1 MSQRKTATKATIE
14 ARNASSSTE
23 DRSVR
28 STWITKPT
36 GNSNHTA
43 VKRSHATGSGLSREA
58 SATSAYT
65 PPAEVI
71 DCLLSLACATVVGS
85 CVKPIALSIR
95 DMEIPA
101 GALGFTTHHVSAT
114 RSRL

>member
-14 ARNASSSTE
+14 ARNVSSSTGE
-23 DRSVR
+23 RSVR

-36 GNSNHTA
+36 ENSTHTA

-65 PPAEVI
+65 PPAEVV
-71 DCLLSLACATVVGS
+71 DCLLSLACATAVGP
-85 CVKPIALSIR
+85 CVKPIVLSIR
-95 DMEIPA
+95 DMAISA
-101 GALGFTTHHVSAT
+101 GPLDFTTHHA
-114 RSRL
+114 